1 MMMRSF
7 WSSNRIVCS
16 NNQNSTYLNEPAHH
30 YRFTGSWSIHIF
42 LCTLR
47 ITRGQSPIRIHP
59 PSQPPPQPPTIQSL
73 NQHTLQQQ
81 QQQPQSN
88 FLGTAGVVPTK
99 ASKTHQF
106 LIRTFSSPLKCNHCT
121 SLMVGLTRQGVVC
134 EICGFACHLHCR
146 DKVPMSCPVPPD
158 QSKLFWIFARFFFIQ
173 FFLWNRCIKYF
184 KFDLRCIAVTKSQCH
199 ALYLLTKVRY
209 FEFSRT
215 FFVQFFSETV
225 ASYFLNIYYCI

>member
-1 MMMRSF
+1 MS
-7 WSSNRIVCS
+7 
-16 NNQNSTYLNEPAHH
+16 PAVGG
-30 YRFTGSWSIHIF
+30 RM
-42 LCTLR
+42 
-47 ITRGQSPIRIHP
+47 QPPIHP

-73 NQHTLQQQ
+73 NQHTLQQQQQ

-158 QSKLFWIFARFFFIQ
+158 QSKIFWIFAHFFHPVFS
-173 FFLWNRCIKYF
+173 WNRCIIYF
-184 KFDLRCIAVTKSQCH
+184 KLLHLKLDDLINFLLNYLQLKGPWVLILRE
-199 ALYLLTKVRY
+199 ALALLTR
-209 FEFSRT
+209 
-215 FFVQFFSETV
+215 
-225 ASYFLNIYYCI
+225 AM